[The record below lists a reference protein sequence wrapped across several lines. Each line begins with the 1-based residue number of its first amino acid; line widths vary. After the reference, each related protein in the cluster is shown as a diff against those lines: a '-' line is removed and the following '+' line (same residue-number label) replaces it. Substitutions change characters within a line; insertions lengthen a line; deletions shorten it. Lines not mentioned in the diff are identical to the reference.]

1 MGLEYR
7 SLLEIKF
14 AGAVLGGVKLT
25 AADNIH
31 IWDGFGSLDIV
42 KPGETSTT
50 KYLGLG
56 YALQT
61 GPVESRAGVAGERTQ
76 VSIVIG
82 KDNAKAQEILSQDYG
97 PRPVILRFIGN
108 EAPPLPSSPSTPQTG
123 DWKWLPIT
131 KRGRL
136 SSPQFDE
143 DGVLR
148 LEIESLWT
156 HLARRKP
163 TYYTHASQQA
173 EHANDNGLIFLA
185 ELQRGFSSSWPFGFK
200 THPPLSRPGD
210 PSQETQQQ
218 ETPTGGFGP
227 FGSIGIGR

>member
-1 MGLEYR
+1 MALEYR
-7 SLLEIKF
+7 SLLDIIFDGSE
-14 AGAVLGGVKLT
+14 LGGTVLT
-25 AADNIH
+25 ASSDIH
-31 IWDGFGSLDIV
+31 IWDGLGNLSINR
-42 KPGETSTT
+42 PGEEDATT
-50 KYLGLG
+50 YMGLG
-56 YALQT
+56 YALAA

-76 VSIVIG
+76 IQITIG
-82 KDNAKAQEILSQDYG
+82 KDNVAAQNLLSQDYG
-97 PRPVILRFIGN
+97 PRPIILRFIGN
-108 EAPPLPSSPSTPQTG
+108 EAPPLPGSSTPQTG
-123 DWKWLPIT
+123 DWKWLPIV

-173 EHANDNGLIFLA
+173 EHPNDFGLIFLA

-200 THPPLSRPGD
+200 AHPPLSRPGD
-210 PSQETQQQ
+210 PNNESQQQ

-227 FGSIGIGR
+227 FGGLIPGR